1 MLAQQ
6 QRLMEEQKKK
16 MEKAMK
22 ERQFQEQQKR
32 LKQFTAIGGRKMDVD
47 SYMKSIVGGPDPPQQ
62 QKHGTPGNPGMSG
75 MPGMGMVPG
84 THAGAAYTGAQIQN
98 TQGMEITIE

>member
-47 SYMKSIVGGPDPPQQ
+47 SYMKSIVGGPDHPQQ
-62 QKHGTPGNPGMSG
+62 QKHGTHGIHGASG
-75 MPGMGMVPG
+75 VPSMGVMPGPHGASVP
-84 THAGAAYTGAQIQN
+84 TVAQTQHV
-98 TQGMEITIE
+98 QGMTGKY